1 MPIPVCHYAH
11 FSRSLQLERNTLM
24 KNLQQKLSPFLLTVA
39 MICSASLSRSEEG
52 SPSQEAS
59 GKTTAQILMQD
70 KVRMANELFSGMIGR
85 DLGKV
90 LKSAEALKLISKA
103 TSWHR
108 PNDAEFNFYARSFQN
123 STESLIENAQ
133 AKNYEGVGMSYFRLT
148 LACMNCHNTTRFA
161 EPKVHQSKTKK

>member
-1 MPIPVCHYAH
+1 M
-11 FSRSLQLERNTLM
+11 NTHE
-24 KNLQQKLSPFLLTVA
+24 QKLTRFLLSAA
-39 MICSASLSRSEEG
+39 MVCSAPAGRSEEG
-52 SPSQEAS
+52 PPSQEPS

-70 KVRMANELFSGMIGR
+70 KIRMANELFSGMIGR
-85 DLGKV
+85 DLDKV

-108 PNDAEFNFYARSFQN
+108 PNDAEFNFNARSFQN

-133 AKNYEGVGMSYFRLT
+133 TKNYEGLGMSYFRLT

-161 EPKVHQSKTKK
+161 ERKTPQTKPKK